1 MENLIYYIKDNYWLG
16 YQKTNLNHFE
26 IRKDKLEKALANAE
40 WLMHQIKEDYN
51 NSNGIHELN
60 PYVTVDELV
69 KFLLN
74 H

>member
-1 MENLIYYIKDNYWLG
+1 
-16 YQKTNLNHFE
+16 
-26 IRKDKLEKALANAE
+26 LEKALDNAE

-51 NSNGIHELN
+51 NPNGIHELN
-60 PYVTVDELV
+60 PYVTVNELV